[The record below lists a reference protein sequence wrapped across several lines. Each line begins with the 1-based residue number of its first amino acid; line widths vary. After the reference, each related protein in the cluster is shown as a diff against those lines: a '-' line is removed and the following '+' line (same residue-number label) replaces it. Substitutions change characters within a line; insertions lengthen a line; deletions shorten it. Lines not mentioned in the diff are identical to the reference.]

1 MGAVGVGVNDGVVE
15 TGDCVGVGVIV
26 GVIVGERVG
35 VAVGVGVV
43 SGGC

>member
-26 GVIVGERVG
+26 GERVG
-35 VAVGVGVV
+35 DSVGVGVG